1 MLTHRFPLNTTHTT
15 NYTTS
20 NAYRYVGESEA
31 ALQRAFT
38 AAAAKAPCLI
48 VLDEID
54 ALCPKRDA
62 AGGAAERRIAAT
74 LLALL
79 DGAQAASG
87 VAVIG
92 CTNRYAAY
100 VNFKL

>member
-1 MLTHRFPLNTTHTT
+1 MH
-15 NYTTS
+15 
-20 NAYRYVGESEA
+20 RYVGESEA

-92 CTNRYAAY
+92 CTNRCSACLC
-100 VNFKL
+100 V